1 MFNNK
6 FRSRVLTVFILSA
19 AVLDLSAS
27 SLSAQEASK
36 IAVHIGNSD
45 VQVSNYE
52 KISAT
57 LAGVPVFHVVGA
69 KTVFE
74 LREKDRAVHR
84 LHADDIKI
92 NRSGN
97 RSNGE
102 FSGNIHYTMTHSLSG
117 AKLIDGTAERALYR
131 QPDAGLIDGI
141 ADHVPSKQIEAKQPA
156 AKDDPG
162 VTLIQAHISLFR
174 EGSEVADLQAGKIV
188 ANLQDDIVT
197 GTGAVHISA
206 HITGQHAEITAEK
219 MTWNRRTN
227 NLEASGKVHVS
238 YTGIHKNDGVLDAD
252 RINIDLKN
260 LEIQVE

>member
-19 AVLDLSAS
+19 AVLDLSAR

-36 IAVHIGNSD
+36 IAVHIGNND

-92 NRSGN
+92 NRLGN

-102 FSGNIHYTMTHSLSG
+102 FSGNIHYTLTHSLSG
-117 AKLIDGTAERALYR
+117 AKLIEGTAERALYR
-131 QPDAGLIDGI
+131 QPDAG
-141 ADHVPSKQIEAKQPA
+141 P
-156 AKDDPG
+156 
-162 VTLIQAHISLFR
+162 
-174 EGSEVADLQAGKIV
+174 
-188 ANLQDDIVT
+188 DDIVT

-238 YTGIHKNDGVLDAD
+238 YTGVNKNDGVLDAD
-252 RINIDLKN
+252 WIKIDLKN